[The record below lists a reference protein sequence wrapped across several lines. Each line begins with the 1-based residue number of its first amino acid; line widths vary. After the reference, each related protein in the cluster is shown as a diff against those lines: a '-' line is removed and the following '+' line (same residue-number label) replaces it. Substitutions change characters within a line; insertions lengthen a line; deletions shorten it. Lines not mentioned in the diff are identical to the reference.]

1 MNILLADDHP
11 LILEGLQK
19 SLSSA
24 MEIASI
30 YSCLNKDQLFEN
42 LQQKEIQ
49 ILVQDIKFGSSDARD
64 FIKEILHKFP
74 HLKLIV
80 LSSIT
85 DAFSIEGIL
94 KLGVH
99 GYVLKSESTSELVES
114 IQTVLKNEVYLS
126 QGVKNSL
133 DKAISAG
140 IGSKKIHLTVREKEV
155 LKEIFA
161 EKSNKEIAQTLFITE
176 KAVEHHR
183 MNLFSKLEV
192 KNVTGLIKKAILLR
206 LLEE

>member
-11 LILEGLQK
+11 LILEGLEK
-19 SLSSA
+19 SLYNHLPNA
-24 MEIASI
+24 TI
-30 YSCLNKDQLFEN
+30 YTCLDKKQLFELLELHQMN
-42 LQQKEIQ
+42 
-49 ILVQDIKFGSSDARD
+49 ILIQDIKFGSNDARD
-64 FIKEILHKFP
+64 FIHELLHKFSN
-74 HLKLIV
+74 LKIIV
-80 LSSIT
+80 LSSVT
-85 DAFSIEGIL
+85 DPFSIQGIL

-99 GYVLKSESTSELVES
+99 GYVLKSESTQELVDA
-114 IQTVLKNEVYLS
+114 IKNCNIEEQFLS
-126 QGVKNSL
+126 AGVIENLS
-133 DKAISAG
+133 KAITSSNP
-140 IGSKKIHLTVREKEV
+140 SKKIHLTLREKEV

-161 EKSNKEIAQTLFITE
+161 EKSTKEIAKTLFITE